1 MMKLFKLV
9 IYHKYI
15 FDVILNMLLDF
26 FNMKKKSQN
35 DTEGYLEE
43 YSKKAKMKSYS
54 LILFLFGMFY
64 LQ

>member
-43 YSKKAKMKSYS
+43 YSKKAKMKSS
-54 LILFLFGMFY
+54 V
-64 LQ
+64 